1 MSASLGRRGDVP
13 RTAVAVYMTASLQAA
28 GQLARGRKQAK
39 CALTLRQH
47 ADTVAAVKA
56 ARLKLAGRLPG

>member
-13 RTAVAVYMTASLQAA
+13 RAAVAVYMTASLQAG
-28 GQLARGRKQAK
+28 GQLARGRAQAR

-47 ADTVAAVKA
+47 GNTAAAVKT
-56 ARLKLAGRLPG
+56 ARFKISEAFSG